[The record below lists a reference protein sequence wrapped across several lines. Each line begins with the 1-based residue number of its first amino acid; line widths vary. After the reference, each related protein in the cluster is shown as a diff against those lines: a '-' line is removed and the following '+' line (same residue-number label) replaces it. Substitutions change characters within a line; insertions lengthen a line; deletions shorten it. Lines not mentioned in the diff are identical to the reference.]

1 MAAQKGLSFLLK
13 QGAVLSTPTT
23 LAGMRSTSMTIN
35 TEIVDVTTKDS
46 AGVRTLLAGAG
57 VTSLSISASGLFTDA
72 TVEETV
78 RGYAFAGSANTFS
91 LFFENGD
98 TLEASFIISSYERS
112 GEYNG
117 AEEYSL
123 TLEAS
128 GTITY
133 TAA

>member
-13 QGAVLSTPTT
+13 QGGTT
-23 LAGMRSTSMTIN
+23 LAGLRSTSFSVN
-35 TEIVDVTTKDS
+35 NEIVDVTTKDS
-46 AGVRTLLAGAG
+46 AGVRTLLAQAG

-72 TVEETV
+72 VIEETV
-78 RGYAFAGSANTFS
+78 RGYAFAGSANTFT
-91 LFFENGD
+91 LHFENGD
-98 TLEASFIISSYERS
+98 NISAIFIIASYERS

-133 TAA
+133 TAAGG

>member
-13 QGAVLSTPTT
+13 QGTAAAGTT
-23 LAGMRSTSMTIN
+23 LAGMRSTSFTVN
-35 TEIVDVTTKDS
+35 TEIVDVTTKDD
-46 AGVRTLLAGAG
+46 AGVRNLLAGAG
-57 VTSLSISASGLFTDA
+57 VRSFTISASGLFTDA
-72 TVEETV
+72 AVEETV
-78 RGYAFAGSANTFS
+78 RGYAFAGTANAFG
-91 LFFENGD
+91 LVFENGD
-98 TLEASFIISSYERS
+98 TIDASFIISSYERS

-123 TLEAS
+123 TLEAD

>member
-13 QGAVLSTPTT
+13 QGTAAAGTT
-23 LAGMRSTSMTIN
+23 LAGMRSTSISVN
-35 TEIVDVTTKDS
+35 TEIVDVTTKDE

-72 TVEETV
+72 AVEETV
-78 RGYAFAGSANTFS
+78 RGYAFAGTSNAFGII
-91 LFFENGD
+91 FENGD
-98 TLEASFIISSYERS
+98 QIDASWIISSYERS

-123 TLEAS
+123 TLEAT

-133 TAA
+133 TAAV